1 MRKTIYLSDELAAQV
16 DEYLDIHRNETFSSL
31 VQRVLRR
38 EVVKDPSA
46 ILKLIG
52 MVSVEPDEIDKEF
65 ADRPEDRYHDWYD
78 GPPRAR

>member
-1 MRKTIYLSDELAAQV
+1 MRRTIYLPDDLAAQV
-16 DEYLDIHRNETFSSL
+16 DEYLAIHRNETFSSL

-52 MVSVEPDEIDKEF
+52 MVSVEPDEIDKKF
-65 ADRPEDRYHDWYD
+65 ADRPEDRYFDWYD
-78 GPPRAR
+78 GPPRTR